1 MGDLVEIYPPEKQLR
16 YAVYSVRNVTP
27 DGLLFNRS
35 FIVLKN
41 GYGVI
46 VRFTRLHEY
55 SGAYDKR
62 TTIPLESNPEGKMY
76 FIVMML
82 NYVLVDHGDEF
93 GVRHVFDI
101 TKDMLAS
108 FFNDYGLEP
117 MSDGSHRCAE
127 RVERC
132 ISVVTAFMASLASN
146 RKYAGY
152 MKIKK
157 KDLYEEKLIYTKGG
171 KPVKKLIPDFK
182 ATVINDEKVIFRDIP
197 TKAVEIL
204 IPMAFRYAPDIA
216 FALCLQAFAGLRASE
231 AMNVRQ
237 EGSPYGP
244 GITFTE
250 IGGQVTEAAIDLRR
264 ELALRSDGAEVGLI
278 KRTRIQRV
286 YPEFIATFCEAY
298 RLHKQYL
305 AGVSFEEDYAPMFVN
320 RDGMA
325 MSYESYRQKF
335 KDLVNNH
342 LRPELIK
349 SSDPELRIYG
359 QLLYENDLSTQC
371 LRHWFTVQLVLRNKE
386 IGDIQFWRGDKN
398 PESAFT
404 YMQNKGELTKA
415 LKHTNETLTE
425 ILIMLGG
432 ELYGKL

>member
-1 MGDLVEIYPPEKQLR
+1 
-16 YAVYSVRNVTP
+16 
-27 DGLLFNRS
+27 
-35 FIVLKN
+35 
-41 GYGVI
+41 
-46 VRFTRLHEY
+46 
-55 SGAYDKR
+55 
-62 TTIPLESNPEGKMY
+62 
-76 FIVMML
+76 
-82 NYVLVDHGDEF
+82 
-93 GVRHVFDI
+93 
-101 TKDMLAS
+101 
-108 FFNDYGLEP
+108 
-117 MSDGSHRCAE
+117 
-127 RVERC
+127 
-132 ISVVTAFMASLASN
+132 
-146 RKYAGY
+146 
-152 MKIKK
+152 
-157 KDLYEEKLIYTKGG
+157 
-171 KPVKKLIPDFK
+171 
-182 ATVINDEKVIFRDIP
+182 
-197 TKAVEIL
+197 
-204 IPMAFRYAPDIA
+204 
-216 FALCLQAFAGLRASE
+216 
-231 AMNVRQ
+231 MNVRQ

-359 QLLYENDLSTQC
+359 QLLYENDLSTHC

>member
-132 ISVVTAFMASLASN
+132 ISVVTAFMASLASS

-152 MKIKK
+152 MKVRK
-157 KDLYEEKLIYTKGG
+157 KDLYEEKLIYTKG
-171 KPVKKLIPDFK
+171 
-182 ATVINDEKVIFRDIP
+182 
-197 TKAVEIL
+197 
-204 IPMAFRYAPDIA
+204 
-216 FALCLQAFAGLRASE
+216 
-231 AMNVRQ
+231 
-237 EGSPYGP
+237 
-244 GITFTE
+244 
-250 IGGQVTEAAIDLRR
+250 
-264 ELALRSDGAEVGLI
+264 
-278 KRTRIQRV
+278 
-286 YPEFIATFCEAY
+286 
-298 RLHKQYL
+298 
-305 AGVSFEEDYAPMFVN
+305 
-320 RDGMA
+320 
-325 MSYESYRQKF
+325 ES
-335 KDLVNNH
+335 L
-342 LRPELIK
+342 
-349 SSDPELRIYG
+349 
-359 QLLYENDLSTQC
+359 
-371 LRHWFTVQLVLRNKE
+371 
-386 IGDIQFWRGDKN
+386 
-398 PESAFT
+398 
-404 YMQNKGELTKA
+404 
-415 LKHTNETLTE
+415 
-425 ILIMLGG
+425 
-432 ELYGKL
+432 

>member
-1 MGDLVEIYPPEKQLR
+1 MYLGSDSVHGQPCFKQEICR
-16 YAVYSVRNVTP
+16 VYEV
-27 DGLLFNRS
+27 
-35 FIVLKN
+35 
-41 GYGVI
+41 
-46 VRFTRLHEY
+46 
-55 SGAYDKR
+55 
-62 TTIPLESNPEGKMY
+62 
-76 FIVMML
+76 
-82 NYVLVDHGDEF
+82 
-93 GVRHVFDI
+93 
-101 TKDMLAS
+101 
-108 FFNDYGLEP
+108 
-117 MSDGSHRCAE
+117 
-127 RVERC
+127 
-132 ISVVTAFMASLASN
+132 
-146 RKYAGY
+146 
-152 MKIKK
+152 KK

-359 QLLYENDLSTQC
+359 QLLYENDLSTHC

>member
-152 MKIKK
+152 MKVKK

-286 YPEFIATFCEAY
+286 YPEFIATF
-298 RLHKQYL
+298 
-305 AGVSFEEDYAPMFVN
+305 
-320 RDGMA
+320 
-325 MSYESYRQKF
+325 
-335 KDLVNNH
+335 
-342 LRPELIK
+342 
-349 SSDPELRIYG
+349 
-359 QLLYENDLSTQC
+359 
-371 LRHWFTVQLVLRNKE
+371 
-386 IGDIQFWRGDKN
+386 
-398 PESAFT
+398 
-404 YMQNKGELTKA
+404 
-415 LKHTNETLTE
+415 
-425 ILIMLGG
+425 
-432 ELYGKL
+432 